1 MSTRLLEV
9 HDVAK
14 SFPGVRALDGVTF
27 HLDRGEVCSIA
38 GENGAGKSTLL
49 AVLGG
54 ALTPD
59 SGSVVLD
66 GVARG
71 EYSPRD
77 ALADGLV
84 IAHQEPAVVPQL
96 TVAQNLMLGRPRGQR
111 THMADIVGRALDD
124 VRLMG
129 FPMSPKKRL
138 STLSPAQRHALTI
151 ARAFAF
157 DPKVVALDEPT
168 TSMLEHNVEHVLTRV
183 RALARERGVGIL
195 YVSHKLPEVMA
206 VSDSVLVLRDGKVA
220 FRSRITETDQDE
232 IVRRMVGRQLLQFT
246 RKHPVQADSPVIFSA
261 TDVTHPHGVGPLSM
275 DVRRGEV
282 LGIAGLVGSGRTE
295 FLRAVIRADRGCSG
309 TVELQG
315 RRTHISSPRDSRRAG
330 IAFIPEDRKGQ
341 GLVLGLPAFANVA
354 MTATRD
360 LGGGTGPF
368 TSRKKQL
375 SVARDAA
382 RALALR
388 PDNVQLK
395 ARQFSGG
402 NQQKLVIAK
411 WMWRDSA
418 VYLFDEP
425 TKGVD
430 VGGRYEIYKFID
442 ELAGAGKAVVVVSS
456 DLPELITL
464 CDRVLVMRAGR
475 FNSVHTGAEITEHS
489 LVASAMGQT
498 EAFHD

>member
-1 MSTRLLEV
+1 MSTHLLEV
-9 HDVAK
+9 NKVAK

-27 HLDRGEVCSIA
+27 RLDRGEVCSIA

-49 AVLGG
+49 AILGG

-59 SGSVVLD
+59 SGSVIVD
-66 GVARG
+66 GVVRHT
-71 EYSPRD
+71 YNPRD
-77 ALADGLV
+77 ALAGGLV
-84 IAHQEPAVVPQL
+84 IAQQEPAVVPQL
-96 TVAQNLMLGRPRGQR
+96 TVAQNLMLGRSRAQR
-111 THMADIVGRALDD
+111 ATMADIVGRALDD

-129 FPMSPKKRL
+129 FPMSPKTRL

-168 TSMLEHNVEHVLTRV
+168 TSMLEHNVDHVLTRI
-183 RALARERGVGIL
+183 RDLAHERGVGIL

-220 FRSRITETDQDE
+220 FRSPIGETDQDE
-232 IVRRMVGRQLLQFT
+232 IVRRMVGRELLQFT
-246 RKHPVQADSPVIFSA
+246 RSHPVRPDSPVMFSA
-261 TDVTHPHGVGPLSM
+261 TDVTHPRGIGPISM
-275 DVRRGEV
+275 DVRKGEV

-295 FLRAVIRADRGCSG
+295 FLRAVIRADNGCSG
-309 TVELQG
+309 HVELDG
-315 RRTHISSPRDSRRAG
+315 RSIHIASPRDSRRAG

-341 GLVLGLPAFANVA
+341 GLVLGLPAYTNVA
-354 MTATRD
+354 MTAGREFN
-360 LGGGTGPF
+360 GAGPF
-368 TSRKKQL
+368 TSRRKQL
-375 SVARDAA
+375 SATRDAA
-382 RALALR
+382 RALDLR
-388 PDNVQLK
+388 PHNVELK

-475 FNSVHTGAEITEHS
+475 INSAHAGAEITEHA